1 MSLRA
6 RLAVLYTSIVGGILL
21 LFGVA
26 VYGAVSFSLTEQIDN
41 ILVRAVDQI
50 WPDIYVDSSGNL
62 GFQPDSTQELAPG
75 ILFQVW
81 GRDKSL
87 KYTNIPQVSTALDP
101 LGLNVS
107 QPIFRDSNLRT
118 SIGSVHLR
126 VLTVPLV
133 VGGSSR
139 SAGILQVATAMSVVD
154 ATQRSLVGVLVAGAL
169 IAMAIAGLA
178 GWISTRQAL
187 APLDNVTQVAL
198 QITRADDLS
207 RRIPYNGPPDDE
219 VGQLIHAFNQTLSR
233 LENLFNTQRRFLAD
247 VGHELRTP
255 LTVIK
260 GNVDLM
266 RRMNCM
272 DKEAMD
278 GIESEVDRLTRMVGD
293 LLLLAQA
300 ESGKLPLDWRL
311 VELDTLL
318 LEVMQQMQVLAKGR
332 LQMKLGEID
341 QVLVCGDKDRLKQVL
356 VNLIG
361 NAIKYTPAGGEVVI
375 SLGKDDSRA
384 YLSVHD
390 NGPGIPEEDLPHIF
404 ERFYRGEKSRTRERE
419 GKGFGLGLSIA
430 YWIVRNHG
438 GEIEVA
444 SSKDQGTTFTV
455 WLPLAQGECREEVNE
470 NAMKASLN
478 PFSPQGGE
486 RRDQ

>member
-62 GFQPDSTQELAPG
+62 GFQPDSIQELAPG

-178 GWISTRQAL
+178 GWVSTRQAL

-272 DKEAMD
+272 DKESMD

-384 YLSVHD
+384 HLSVHD

-430 YWIVRNHG
+430 YWIVRNHR